1 MYDTLFKILKTKK
14 HKLKKNL
21 SNVIYNY
28 LS

>member
-1 MYDTLFKILKTKK
+1 MYDSLFKILKTKK
-14 HKLKKNL
+14 HRLKKIL